1 MLNKFFFH
9 YTLFFSFFVFSQNHE
24 VELWGKMN
32 FKDKI
37 NKNLFFSLEP
47 GSRYNLDNFFFTK
60 QFLDISLEQY
70 IYKGHLGELSFE
82 IGGRL
87 TKLPN
92 QIGLGKRQYLTT
104 YYSKKIKKF
113 NITSRTRLFFE
124 QNITNYNRQYFRN
137 KFTLQYNEYDF
148 FRPFIDGEYLY
159 GLNSDNVNKFRYSL
173 GGSFRFSKKTTI
185 KIFYRLQNSEEI
197 IQKKKTI
204 FGVYLSQKL

>member
-1 MLNKFFFH
+1 LNKFFFH
-9 YTLFFSFFVFSQNHE
+9 CTLFFSFFVFSQNNE
-24 VELWGKMN
+24 IELWGKMN

-60 QFLDISLEQY
+60 QFLDISLEHY

-87 TKLPN
+87 TKMPN
-92 QIGLGKRQYLTT
+92 QRRLGKRQYLTT
-104 YYSKKIKKF
+104 YYSKKIQKF
-113 NITSRTRLFFE
+113 NISWRSRLFFE
-124 QNITNYNRQYFRN
+124 QNIMNYNRQYFRN
-137 KFTLQYNEYDF
+137 KYTLQYNKYDF

-159 GLNSDNVNKFRYSL
+159 GLNSENVNKFRYSL
-173 GGSFRFSKKTTI
+173 GSSFRFSKKTTI
-185 KIFYRLQNSEEI
+185 KIFYRLQNSEET

-204 FGVYLSQKL
+204 FGVYLTQKL